1 MTNLCVEIDQYSNR
15 VLGVIKE
22 KYGLKD
28 KGQAI
33 NKFAE
38 LHGDEFVEKEV
49 SEDVIAE
56 AIAISNRHLKKYGT
70 RKMKNNELDTLF
82 NA

>member
-1 MTNLCVEIDQYSNR
+1 MTNLCVEIDQYTNR

-38 LHGDEFVEKEV
+38 LYGEQFIEKEV
-49 SEDVIAE
+49 GEDAIAE
-56 AIAISNRHLKKYGT
+56 AIAISGRHLKKYGT
-70 RKMKNNELDTLF
+70 RKMKNSELDSLF
-82 NA
+82 DA

>member
-1 MTNLCVEIDQYSNR
+1 MTNLCVEIDQYTNR
-15 VLGVIKE
+15 VLGVIKG

-28 KGQAI
+28 KGQAV

-38 LHGDEFVEKEV
+38 LHGDEFVEKDV
-49 SEDVIAE
+49 SEDVVAE
-56 AIAISNRHLKKYGT
+56 AIAISSRHLKKYGI
-70 RKMKNNELDTLF
+70 RKMKDKELDALF

>member
-1 MTNLCVEIDQYSNR
+1 MTNLCVEIDQYTNK

-33 NKFAE
+33 SKFAE
-38 LHGDEFVEKEV
+38 LHGEEFIEKEV
-49 SEDVIAE
+49 NEEVVAE
-56 AIAISNRHLKKYGT
+56 AIAISNRHLKKYGR
-70 RKMKNNELDTLF
+70 RKMKDNELDALF